1 MIALGRAMQEKHHQM
16 TFFLKLQETE
26 LEVMF
31 RWDSIRSIRSRP
43 NDNEVKSA
51 YWPSAAVNPHQPSL
65 RAFKVRSTNA
75 SLRSAAGMLMQRQA
89 LLSQVDGGMAMWHAV
104 KRCISPSIPKFWP
117 ENLEFGAGPKITIIE
132 ETSQTNSTSD
142 MFWLIDN
149 IWFALSELSHLS
161 EAASLRD
168 FLNNWQLRSWKRSKS
183 ARSWHALT
191 SLPRTCAMHNL
202 SKRCLSILVVSSWQQ
217 ASEWLL
223 RKKQ

>member
-1 MIALGRAMQEKHHQM
+1 
-16 TFFLKLQETE
+16 
-26 LEVMF
+26 MF

-75 SLRSAAGMLMQRQA
+75 SLRSAARMLMQRQA

-132 ETSQTNSTSD
+132 ETSQTTSTSD
-142 MFWLIDN
+142 IFDMFC
-149 IWFALSELSHLS
+149 FLSQCKNPR
-161 EAASLRD
+161 SLD
-168 FLNNWQLRSWKRSKS
+168 GFVLE
-183 ARSWHALT
+183 
-191 SLPRTCAMHNL
+191 M
-202 SKRCLSILVVSSWQQ
+202 LSIRYPELHPFSYIAPTLATPQGPSSASQCRLLETCLGRVV
-217 ASEWLL
+217 
-223 RKKQ
+223 